1 MDRTSWKPKIYK
13 ATETV
18 DHKESLQDV
27 HDSPSIV
34 NAGKDIMKRQIQ
46 AYNDNP
52 TPEGDSY
59 GEPQGYPWQ
68 YGEES
73 NFVYDYEASWKNATL
88 KQERLHL
95 LLEADKTID
104 NNLISEL
111 IEKNWGDLP
120 YEWQQK
126 IKNAGVIP
134 MYESKA
140 NEGLIDNIWG
150 LLIDSSR
157 MQFLDEYMGDM
168 NTPLMITMGVM
179 SMPQTNEE
187 VADALGV
194 SKSEALKFISQW
206 AYDNGIT
213 DTVYTEAKA
222 NEDDHKKS
230 WGELDSIAKKGFSDI
245 GYDQQSWDS
254 EPEEVRA
261 EMETVVKDNMSQE
274 NWKEVANK
282 IYKEELNKGKKSGG
296 ESSYENWIDEL
307 DPIEIIMDNFDPDNK
322 DGSVKCDHCGYEL
335 IHDGSIMSTNIQREA
350 KDHMINN
357 HINELESNASSTTS
371 ESKANEDVGDSWY
384 TRIVKCDQC
393 DGQGS
398 LDDYDRPAWSAG
410 MRGTTKCSSCDGTGE
425 KEETQNITDPY
436 GDLHYMNESKA
447 SEFSASDDLKLKC
460 PACGFKELIGSWL
473 ANWTIKPN
481 QTSYESK
488 ASEDYEEDKKII
500 DKLLKKNGSVSF
512 DDFLAQHGDYPQ
524 SLRKSKRYKEGGEA
538 DPCWKGYKQIG
549 MKDKNGKQVPN
560 CVPNANESY
569 LVEWGYDLD
578 YDFAEIDNL
587 EDAKQKAIDK
597 GGNVYLDNTLVYSVI
612 PSKKIDPDNDKSSF
626 ITANH
631 LMDVESWGN
640 WTEDPPKMSQHDE
653 IIMMRD
659 LGIADKTLKDM
670 GYNLQ
675 KDGIEGL
682 IDKIEKELSKFGID
696 LDKPEEQEE

>member
-230 WGELDSIAKKGFSDI
+230 WSELDSIAKMGFSDI

-296 ESSYENWIDEL
+296 EGLIPYQELLNHTRVDKEGDFVLCNYCNQTYDLGEMDEL
-307 DPIEIIMDNFDPDNK
+307 IDNNTITKHLHGHGIRSPVVTAYDVLK
-322 DGSVKCDHCGYEL
+322 D
-335 IHDGSIMSTNIQREA
+335 T
-350 KDHMINN
+350 
-357 HINELESNASSTTS
+357 

-436 GDLHYMNESKA
+436 GDLHYMNESKV
-447 SEFSASDDLKLKC
+447 ERYKVGDDYYDDLDDAKLMSDVTGY
-460 PACGFKELIGSWL
+460 PVFDNDSWGK
-473 ANWTIKPN
+473 IV
-481 QTSYESK
+481 YDGESK

-612 PSKKIDPDNDKSSF
+612 PSKKIDPENDKSSF

-653 IIMMRD
+653 IMMMKD